1 MNLKK
6 SLKQTVP
13 PENRPGHQSLRKGRI
28 SLPRHVYLVTSVT
41 IGRTPFFHDFRAGCA
56 AARCFEEHA
65 VLDEAHMLAWVLM
78 PDHAHWLIQL
88 GEKRSLST
96 IVGRIKAASARMANR
111 VLKRQGPLW
120 DRAFYDH
127 ALRADEDLRQA
138 ARYVIANPIRAGLV
152 KRAGD
157 YPFWNAVWM

>member
-1 MNLKK
+1 
-6 SLKQTVP
+6 
-13 PENRPGHQSLRKGRI
+13 
-28 SLPRHVYLVTSVT
+28 
-41 IGRTPFFHDFRAGCA
+41 
-56 AARCFEEHA
+56 
-65 VLDEAHMLAWVLM
+65 MLAWVLM